1 MLEPGLPRTT
11 PGIVRV
17 RLTKLRPFRGSDSIV
32 LPSTVT
38 LRSDEPVCTS
48 GVSAWIVTASVIWP
62 SSSLKSVRTFWSTPT
77 WTFDMLVFL
86 KPPISAVTL

>member
-17 RLTKLRPFRGSDSIV
+17 RFTKLRPFRGRLSIV

-38 LRSDEPVCTS
+38 LRSEDEVCTR
-48 GVSAWIVTASVIWP
+48 GVSAWIVMTSVIWP
-62 SSSLKSVRTFWSTPT
+62 SSRVMSMRTFWSTPRRT
-77 WTFDMLVFL
+77 LDRLTFL
-86 KPPISAVTL
+86 KPLISAETV